1 MNRRLVERRVVVAV
15 LVAAALAVAVITLPL
30 FFRGRFDNRFAAVG
44 SWAGGILGGLSLVG
58 SIGAI
63 ATAVYLASPAKEEL
77 NRLEKSRVRAL
88 ETLDALSVAIELVL
102 KAEGRVQPEIDQ
114 SSQTR
119 LARQI
124 LRKTASQTQTVLD
137 AAVEDGLLRLLTFL
151 DKDLDPF
158 DTTGS
163 GSQSN
168 VLCLMA
174 TQGLLA
180 WVETGAD
187 GFTPVQFED
196 LKGFASQLY
205 DTLRAAAKQVASGS
219 GAVHR
224 EISASLHDAHRAAG
238 ASR

>member
-1 MNRRLVERRVVVAV
+1 
-15 LVAAALAVAVITLPL
+15 
-30 FFRGRFDNRFAAVG
+30 
-44 SWAGGILGGLSLVG
+44 
-58 SIGAI
+58 
-63 ATAVYLASPAKEEL
+63 L

-88 ETLDALSVAIELVL
+88 ETLDALCVALELVL
-102 KAEGRVQPEIDQ
+102 KAEGRVQTNVDQ
-114 SSQTR
+114 SAQTR

-151 DKDLDPF
+151 DNDLDPF
-158 DTTGS
+158 EPTGT

-180 WVETGAD
+180 WIETGAD
-187 GFTPVQFED
+187 GFTPTQFEN

-205 DTLRAAAKQVASGS
+205 DTLRAAAPQVASGS
-219 GAVHR
+219 GAAHK
-224 EISASLHDAHRAAG
+224 EISTSLHDANRAA
-238 ASR
+238 AMSR